1 MDNPGGICIGF
12 SGPSSLLSHTSLS
25 HPHPL
30 PIHQKFP
37 IFLPRSDILALGPK
51 SGLGQINTR
60 LLRSYPFSLSPWQS
74 ASLRV
79 SEEVVWSQKKKKK
92 FGKCYSARSSTIH
105 CPTERGWETSFQVG
119 LTGRSNTS
127 LVVCSLG
134 HLGQGLYRACFPS
147 CTQKSI
153 LYYYRSRCSLTSP
166 HLRVAPKLPGPR
178 QAHAGQG
185 LVHLGHAGYFCSP
198 DQGKSPWGR
207 ARPRN

>member
-79 SEEVVWSQKKKKK
+79 SEGVVWSQKKKKNLESATVPEAAP
-92 FGKCYSARSSTIH
+92 FIAQLREGGKPLSRWGLLVDLTPALLRALWAILDKDCTGPVSPAVHRSLFCIT
-105 CPTERGWETSFQVG
+105 
-119 LTGRSNTS
+119 TG
-127 LVVCSLG
+127 
-134 HLGQGLYRACFPS
+134 
-147 CTQKSI
+147 
-153 LYYYRSRCSLTSP
+153 
-166 HLRVAPKLPGPR
+166 
-178 QAHAGQG
+178 
-185 LVHLGHAGYFCSP
+185 P
-198 DQGKSPWGR
+198 DVL
-207 ARPRN
+207 